1 MINRVTLAGKLLR
14 APEPLRGE
22 RRGSEL
28 ELLLEHVPHWSGGPV
43 EQCPVRV
50 WVLGERQ
57 AETVERWLDAG
68 RAISLQ
74 GHLVR
79 VGAELVVEAE
89 SWQFLPDE
97 LVSRCLWEGAGIGD
111 QRQEPGRA
119 RAPESPPLSERPPA
133 PPPASSAAAPPL
145 TPGAPRSAPAEEP
158 PAPRPGRRKKAR
170 PAPAELPF

>member
-14 APEPLRGE
+14 APQPLRGG

-97 LVSRCLWEGAGIGD
+97 LVSRCLWEGAGVGD
-111 QRQEPGRA
+111 PRQEPGRVQ
-119 RAPESPPLSERPPA
+119 PVEPPPTERPPA
-133 PPPASSAAAPPL
+133 PPSVPPAPEVPPAPL
-145 TPGAPRSAPAEEP
+145 APRGAPAEEP